1 MHGYRRPFFSW
12 DIIKGKILRI
22 KLMVDKAS
30 YEDKRQRMVEE
41 QFLTR
46 DITDMRVL
54 EAMRKVPRHKFVP
67 EEHRH
72 LAYSDCPLPIGQNQT
87 ISQPYIVAL
96 MTQMLALKG
105 DETVLEIGTGSGYQA
120 AVLSQVAREVYTV
133 ERFESLAKRALK
145 SINDLDIKNISVQVG
160 DGTLGWPE
168 HAPYDA
174 VLATAAAPNVPQ
186 PLLDQL
192 ADGGRLVIPVGG
204 RIGQYLE
211 CWFREGGKFRHEQ
224 TVAVA
229 FVPLLGEYGWED
241 NALDWL

>member
-1 MHGYRRPFFSW
+1 MAE
-12 DIIKGKILRI
+12 KG
-22 KLMVDKAS
+22 S
-30 YEDKRQRMVEE
+30 YEANRLRMVEE
-41 QFLTR
+41 QFVRR
-46 DITDMRVL
+46 DITDKRVL
-54 EAMRKVPRHKFVP
+54 DAMRKVPRHIFVP

-105 DETVLEIGTGSGYQA
+105 DEVVLEIGTGSGYQA
-120 AVLSQVAREVYTV
+120 AVLSLVANEVYTI
-133 ERFESLAKRALK
+133 ERYKILAQRALE
-145 SINDLDIKNISVQVG
+145 SIKQLDIKNVTVQVG

-174 VLATAAAPNVPQ
+174 ILATAAAPNVPQ

-211 CWFREGGKFRHEQ
+211 SWFREGDKFRHEQ

-229 FVPLLGEYGWED
+229 FVPLLGKHGWKD
-241 NALDWL
+241 NAWDWL

>member
-1 MHGYRRPFFSW
+1 MVK
-12 DIIKGKILRI
+12 KG
-22 KLMVDKAS
+22 S
-30 YEDKRQRMVEE
+30 YESNRQRMVEE
-41 QFLTR
+41 QFVRR
-46 DITDMRVL
+46 DITDKRVL
-54 EAMRKVPRHKFVP
+54 DAMRKVPRHIFVP
-67 EEHRH
+67 EEQRH

-120 AVLSQVAREVYTV
+120 AVLSQVAQEVYTI
-133 ERFESLAKRALK
+133 ERYEILAQRALK
-145 SINDLDIKNISVQVG
+145 SINQLDIKNITLQVG

-174 VLATAAAPNVPQ
+174 ILATAAAPKVPK

-211 CWFREGGKFRHEQ
+211 SWFREGKKFRHEQ

-229 FVPLLGEYGWED
+229 FVPLLGKHGWKD
-241 NALDWL
+241 NAWDWL

>member
-1 MHGYRRPFFSW
+1 MAE
-12 DIIKGKILRI
+12 KG
-22 KLMVDKAS
+22 S
-30 YEDKRQRMVEE
+30 YESNRQRMVEE
-41 QFLTR
+41 QFIRR
-46 DITDMRVL
+46 DITDKRVL
-54 EAMRKVPRHKFVP
+54 EAMRKVPRHIFVP

-105 DETVLEIGTGSGYQA
+105 DESVLEIGTGSGYQA
-120 AVLSQVAREVYTV
+120 AVLSLVAQEVYTI
-133 ERFESLAKRALK
+133 ERYEILAQQALK
-145 SINDLDIKNISVQVG
+145 SITQLDIKNITLQVG

-174 VLATAAAPNVPQ
+174 ILATAAAPKVPH

-211 CWFREGGKFRHEQ
+211 SWFREGEKFRHEQ

-229 FVPLLGEYGWED
+229 FVPLLGKHGWKD
-241 NALDWL
+241 NAWDWL

>member
-1 MHGYRRPFFSW
+1 MA
-12 DIIKGKILRI
+12 DKGT
-22 KLMVDKAS
+22 
-30 YEDKRQRMVEE
+30 YESNRQRMVEE
-41 QFLTR
+41 QFIRR
-46 DITDMRVL
+46 DITDKRVL
-54 EAMRKVPRHKFVP
+54 DAMRKVPRHVFVP

-96 MTQMLALKG
+96 MTQMLGLKG
-105 DETVLEIGTGSGYQA
+105 DEIVLEIGTGSGYQA
-120 AVLSQVAREVYTV
+120 AVLSLVAQEVYTI
-133 ERFESLAKRALK
+133 ERYQILAQRALK
-145 SINDLDIKNISVQVG
+145 SIQQLDIKNVTLQVG

-174 VLATAAAPNVPQ
+174 ILATAAAPKVPQ

-192 ADGGRLVIPVGG
+192 AEGGRLVIPVGG

-211 CWFREGGKFRHEQ
+211 SWFREGDKFRHEQ

-229 FVPLLGEYGWED
+229 FVPLLGKYGWKD
-241 NALDWL
+241 NAWDWL

>member
-1 MHGYRRPFFSW
+1 MAE
-12 DIIKGKILRI
+12 KG
-22 KLMVDKAS
+22 S
-30 YEDKRQRMVEE
+30 YEANRLRMVEE
-41 QFLTR
+41 QFVRR
-46 DITDMRVL
+46 DITDKRVL
-54 EAMRKVPRHKFVP
+54 DAMRKVPRHIFVP

-105 DETVLEIGTGSGYQA
+105 DEVVLEIGTGSGYQA
-120 AVLSQVAREVYTV
+120 AVLSLVAKEVYTI
-133 ERFESLAKRALK
+133 ERYEILAQRALE
-145 SINDLDIKNISVQVG
+145 SIKQLDVKNVTVQVG

-174 VLATAAAPNVPQ
+174 ILATAAAPNVPQ

-211 CWFREGGKFRHEQ
+211 SWFREGDKFRHEQ

-229 FVPLLGEYGWED
+229 FVPLLGKHGWKD
-241 NALDWL
+241 NAWDWL

>member
-1 MHGYRRPFFSW
+1 MVE
-12 DIIKGKILRI
+12 KG
-22 KLMVDKAS
+22 S
-30 YEDKRQRMVEE
+30 YESNRQRMVEE
-41 QFLTR
+41 QFVRR
-46 DITDMRVL
+46 DITDERVL
-54 EAMRKVPRHKFVP
+54 DAMRKVPRHIFIP

-105 DETVLEIGTGSGYQA
+105 DEAVLEIGTGSGYQA
-120 AVLSQVAREVYTV
+120 AVLSQLAQEVYTI
-133 ERFESLAKRALK
+133 ERYEVLAQRALQA
-145 SINDLDIKNISVQVG
+145 INQLEIKNINLQVG

-174 VLATAAAPNVPQ
+174 ILTTAAAPKVPQ

-192 ADGGRLVIPVGG
+192 ADGGCLVIPVGG

-211 CWFREGGKFRHEQ
+211 SWYREGKKFRHEQ

-229 FVPLLGEYGWED
+229 FVPLLGKHGWKD
-241 NALDWL
+241 NSWDWL

>member
-1 MHGYRRPFFSW
+1 MA
-12 DIIKGKILRI
+12 DKG
-22 KLMVDKAS
+22 S
-30 YEDKRQRMVEE
+30 YESNRRRMVEE
-41 QFLTR
+41 QFIRR
-46 DITDMRVL
+46 DITDKRVL
-54 EAMRKVPRHKFVP
+54 DAMRKVPRHIFVP

-96 MTQMLALKG
+96 MTQMLGLKG
-105 DETVLEIGTGSGYQA
+105 DEAVLEIGTGSGYQA
-120 AVLSQVAREVYTV
+120 AVLSLVAQEVYTI
-133 ERFESLAKRALK
+133 ERYEILAQRALK
-145 SINDLDIKNISVQVG
+145 SINQLDIKNITLEVG

-174 VLATAAAPNVPQ
+174 ILATAAAPKVPQ

-211 CWFREGGKFRHEQ
+211 SWFREGDKFRHEQ

-229 FVPLLGEYGWED
+229 FVPLLGKHGWKD
-241 NALDWL
+241 NAWDWL

>member
-1 MHGYRRPFFSW
+1 MSE
-12 DIIKGKILRI
+12 KGT
-22 KLMVDKAS
+22 
-30 YEDKRQRMVEE
+30 YESNRQRMVEE
-41 QFLTR
+41 QFVRR
-46 DITDMRVL
+46 DITDQRVL
-54 EAMRKVPRHKFVP
+54 EAMRKVPRHIFVP

-105 DETVLEIGTGSGYQA
+105 DEAVLEIGTGSGYQA
-120 AVLSQVAREVYTV
+120 AVLSLVAQEVYTI
-133 ERFESLAKRALK
+133 ERYEILAQRALK
-145 SINDLDIKNISVQVG
+145 SIHQLDIKNVTLQVG

-168 HAPYDA
+168 HAPYGGI
-174 VLATAAAPNVPQ
+174 LATAAAPKVPQ

-192 ADGGRLVIPVGG
+192 AEGGRLVIPVGG

-211 CWFREGGKFRHEQ
+211 IWTREGDKFRHDQ

-229 FVPLLGEYGWED
+229 FVPLLGKFGWKD
-241 NALDWL
+241 NAWDWL

>member
-1 MHGYRRPFFSW
+1 MAE
-12 DIIKGKILRI
+12 KG
-22 KLMVDKAS
+22 S
-30 YEDKRQRMVEE
+30 YEANRLRMVEE
-41 QFLTR
+41 QFVRR
-46 DITDMRVL
+46 DITDKRVL
-54 EAMRKVPRHKFVP
+54 DAMRKVPRHIFVP

-105 DETVLEIGTGSGYQA
+105 DEVVLEIGTGSGYQA
-120 AVLSQVAREVYTV
+120 AVLSLVANEVYTI
-133 ERFESLAKRALK
+133 ERYEILAQRALE
-145 SINDLDIKNISVQVG
+145 SIKQLDIKNVTVQVG

-174 VLATAAAPNVPQ
+174 ILATAAAPNVPQ

-211 CWFREGGKFRHEQ
+211 SWFREGDKFRHEQ

-229 FVPLLGEYGWED
+229 FVPLLGKHGWKD
-241 NALDWL
+241 NAWDWL